1 MMRDVRAH
9 HTKYFV
15 FVIAFV
21 FKKNN
26 ITCHDLILSLY
37 FCQHFGFFFCVFH
50 RLFFSIEISGCV
62 RQSKCG
68 PCSFLLTQEAKIEV
82 TLSSWI
88 WHTYKYQVCIIF
100 IVMMPM
106 PGHYITY
113 NKFSFHHPCSL
124 SLSLPSINLFDIVI
138 VIIIITHR
146 TIVFRFHAPIDLH
159 TFRSISAFWDSTIL
173 NIFLYCYSWKWIL
186 STHKFSLKWYYNI
199 TYVLPK
205 NAFKFIT
212 CANW

>member
-1 MMRDVRAH
+1 MLEL
-9 HTKYFV
+9 T
-15 FVIAFV
+15 IQ
-21 FKKNN
+21 N
-26 ITCHDLILSLY
+26 ILCLSLLLY
-37 FCQHFGFFFCVFH
+37 SRRITLHVTILFCLFIFVNILGFFFCVFH

-113 NKFSFHHPCSL
+113 NKFSFHHHVPFL
-124 SLSLPSINLFDIVI
+124 SISLPSINLFDIVI

-159 TFRSISAFWDSTIL
+159 ILTSISAFWDSTIL

-186 STHKFSLKWYYNI
+186 SIHKFILKWCHNI
-199 TYVLPK
+199 TYVSPK

>member
-1 MMRDVRAH
+1 MLEL
-9 HTKYFV
+9 T
-15 FVIAFV
+15 IQ
-21 FKKNN
+21 N
-26 ITCHDLILSLY
+26 ILCLSLLLY
-37 FCQHFGFFFCVFH
+37 SRRITLHVTILFCLFIFVNILGFFFVVPSSI
-50 RLFFSIEISGCV
+50 LFDWDLRVCV

-113 NKFSFHHPCSL
+113 NKFSFHHHVPFLSL
-124 SLSLPSINLFDIVI
+124 SLSRPSINLFDIVI

-159 TFRSISAFWDSTIL
+159 TFRSISAFWDSN
-173 NIFLYCYSWKWIL
+173 NIKYFL
-186 STHKFSLKWYYNI
+186 
-199 TYVLPK
+199 VLL
-205 NAFKFIT
+205 
-212 CANW
+212 